1 MTASKS
7 VKAVIHNVAIASF
20 NFAGSTESMVAA
32 IQAGA
37 TAGMTQAELQH
48 EFRGGRIAKAMLK
61 GTSKLTEAMR
71 DKAITKGIAISMACE
86 PGRKAKQGQAMR
98 TTVEQALF
106 APSKRWWSRM
116 GRDAGVIKARAQGKR
131 KTKASKA
138 KAKAKAKPFIAN
150 KPKDAAA
157 AMLTV
162 QTLAKQLATYATT
175 FHNLLQVDVVAV
187 CNGTSLKI
195 DGFAKAA

>member
-20 NFAGSTESMVAA
+20 NFTGATETVIAA

-61 GTSKLTEAMR
+61 GTSKLTDAMR
-71 DKAITKGIAISMACE
+71 DKAIAKGIAISMACE

-138 KAKAKAKPFIAN
+138 KAKPFIAN